1 MNRISFDV
9 NNQRQLVLSQ
19 DNHDSAVIVTTEYR
33 GEIETDCK
41 PVKISAGDFVM
52 LINLY
57 QHIKEND
64 IKNRFINYHG
74 CNLDDMT

>member
-1 MNRISFDV
+1 MDRISFDI
-9 NNQRQLVLSQ
+9 NNQRQLVILQ
-19 DNHDSAVIVTTEYR
+19 CNHDSGVIVTTEYH
-33 GEIETDCK
+33 GETETDRK
-41 PVKISAGDFVM
+41 PVNISAGDFVM